1 MRVWELTR
9 EVNSVLTNHDRLEPL
24 RSVEIADFLRR
35 TGHPVKSP
43 SLCVV
48 FLPLEH
54 EAYVEA
60 IRKHY
65 LQLPF

>member
-1 MRVWELTR
+1 MRVYDLTK
-9 EVNSVLTNHDRLEPL
+9 EVNATQDVSYTNHPIKSKET
-24 RSVEIADFLRR
+24 ADFLRR

-43 SLCVV
+43 SSRIEL
-48 FLPLEH
+48 LPFEH